1 VAITKLIVGGFKSLR
16 DPVEIPLAPITLMFG
31 PNSAGKSSVKDAL
44 VELSVKSRLFMH
56 RMLEQLR
63 FLHLPLLQRL
73 NG

>member
-1 VAITKLIVGGFKSLR
+1 MN
-16 DPVEIPLAPITLMFG
+16 D
-31 PNSAGKSSVKDAL
+31 
-44 VELSVKSRLFMH
+44 ELQLFDIQCKTTGQLLLVKSRLFMH